1 MSMCGEI
8 ENLQRERDKLEE
20 ELFALA
26 KKINDIE
33 DNIIAMQLIDSKVND
48 PITDIDVKEFN

>member
-33 DNIIAMQLIDSKVND
+33 DNIIAMQLIDSRVNN

>member
-33 DNIIAMQLIDSKVND
+33 ENIIAMQLIDSKVND
-48 PITDIDVKEFN
+48 PITDIDVKGFN

>member
-48 PITDIDVKEFN
+48 PLTDIDVKEFN

>member
-48 PITDIDVKEFN
+48 PITDIDVKGFN

>member
-33 DNIIAMQLIDSKVND
+33 DNIIAMQLINSKVND

>member
-1 MSMCGEI
+1 MCGEI

>member
-8 ENLQRERDKLEE
+8 ENLQQERDKLEE

-33 DNIIAMQLIDSKVND
+33 DNIIAMQLIDSRVNN